1 MCLRDFGC
9 VREGCGFKRRNN
21 ICFPYDLLFQL
32 VYVIFGNTLYLD
44 CLEMAYIRSVGFVN
58 KSNPRDAFDK
68 ILKYYIMSSILNNAR
83 IPARAVGSRIN
94 LGAEIV

>member
-21 ICFPYDLLFQL
+21 ICFPYDLSFQL

-44 CLEMAYIRSVGFVN
+44 CLEMAYIRAWVLLMSQILVTHLT
-58 KSNPRDAFDK
+58 KS
-68 ILKYYIMSSILNNAR
+68 
-83 IPARAVGSRIN
+83 
-94 LGAEIV
+94 